1 MKTCALLVADEA
13 LMLKGALVLA
23 MVAKMEG
30 VLDNTPGAVV
40 ALAELAGRLKGML
53 ARSVPA
59 KAASAPQ
66 VLLIGLLR
74 ELLLQKEA
82 PLIVPQ
88 MVLVDDF

>member
-1 MKTCALLVADEA
+1 
-13 LMLKGALVLA
+13 MLKGALVLA
-23 MVAKMEG
+23 MVAKMEA
-30 VLDNTPGAVV
+30 VLDNTPDAVV

-53 ARSVPA
+53 ACSVPA

-88 MVLVDDF
+88 MVLVDEL